1 MRDIPHAYLQSYFPF
16 LFDKK
21 KIVGKGNPIGATS
34 FPIHQKSQFREGIA
48 SAFFFY
54 FPSKEVILLTLV
66 YNAILLAFLGHTYS

>member
-34 FPIHQKSQFREGIA
+34 FPIHQKSKFREGIA
-48 SAFFFY
+48 SAFFF
-54 FPSKEVILLTLV
+54 LL
-66 YNAILLAFLGHTYS
+66 SQ